1 MGLLLLLLLFES
13 KSVRRTVFE
22 LPIRLL
28 QIFPLAKLGFG
39 EIELLAVVACC
50 YCSAASILAAV
61 YCYSGYVTAADCCCY
76 ASITTDW
83 VTYEI
88 FMLYAW
94 LLYSICT
101 ACTGAAVVFKP
112 PNGTAL
118 NCSKSE
124 SSLLSTKSSSI

>member
-1 MGLLLLLLLFES
+1 LVKLFTIGLLLLLLLFES

-61 YCYSGYVTAADCCCY
+61 YYYSGYVTTAGCCCY

-83 VTYEI
+83 VTY
-88 FMLYAW
+88 
-94 LLYSICT
+94 
-101 ACTGAAVVFKP
+101 
-112 PNGTAL
+112 
-118 NCSKSE
+118 
-124 SSLLSTKSSSI
+124 